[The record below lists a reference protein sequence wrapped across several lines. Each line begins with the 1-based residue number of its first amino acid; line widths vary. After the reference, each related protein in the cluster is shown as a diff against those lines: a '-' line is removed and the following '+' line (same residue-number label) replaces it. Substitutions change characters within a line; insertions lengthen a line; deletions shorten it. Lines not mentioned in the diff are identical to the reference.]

1 MYGYG
6 ATAEGADADLETK
19 LAGSRTWTPNAE
31 ATLREFAVGIWRPS
45 IARLEESSVKRYTST
60 WRKFLD
66 RQLGAVPLPDLS
78 RIRLDGWLQTLHA
91 EGVPAPSARYAAS
104 VLSNILRMAV
114 DYDLIPRNPASSLRL
129 PRKAPKRERVL
140 SPDQALD
147 LLSRAGES
155 PLSCPVFLAAVLGLR
170 RGEIAGI
177 RWDDLDRQRG
187 ELRIR
192 RQRRASKG
200 RGIIEKGLKTAS
212 SARTLRLT
220 PALIAEIDGRGDLD
234 HPYICTKNERPWRPD
249 ELTREWTQARE
260 SFGLPTW
267 TFHDLRHGAAGL
279 LYAAGADL
287 LEIAAVLGHSRP
299 DMSWMYTSAGEQRA
313 AGALADL
320 AGALGFVDK
329 P

>member
-1 MYGYG
+1 MEPFERALDFVLAWEGGYTNDPLDPGG
-6 ATAEGADADLETK
+6 ATNLGITQREYDQWRWNRKRPARSVREIALDEARAIYRDQY
-19 LAGSRTWTPNAE
+19 WTPCRCGE
-31 ATLREFAVGIWRPS
+31 
-45 IARLEESSVKRYTST
+45 
-60 WRKFLD
+60 
-66 RQLGAVPLPDLS
+66 
-78 RIRLDGWLQTLHA
+78 LHW
-91 EGVPAPSARYAAS
+91 
-104 VLSNILRMAV
+104 
-114 DYDLIPRNPASSLRL
+114 
-129 PRKAPKRERVL
+129 
-140 SPDQALD
+140 
-147 LLSRAGES
+147 

-287 LEIAAVLGHSRP
+287 LEFHRP
-299 DMSWMYTSAGEQRA
+299 RSTCFDHRPIQRRA
-313 AGALADL
+313 TAPIPQKS
-320 AGALGFVDK
+320 VY
-329 P
+329 